1 MSDDVY
7 LTTADAVAYLRTTM
21 RTLYRRL
28 GSGEIP
34 AVRMGRQWRFRKRDL
49 DRWLTQQPSDAA
61 CRSLDNLPNV
71 PLKPR
76 VLVVD
81 DEPAVGETV
90 SRMLAIG
97 DCDVE
102 AVLDGATALTR
113 LQSASYD
120 LVITDLKMP
129 GVDGIEV
136 AREAKRMRPGI
147 KVIIVTGYPSQES
160 AIDAANIGVHG
171 YLTKPFR
178 PMDVLMATARALDLV
193 SIGGSRKLGT
203 VLVALAL
210 TLLPSL
216 ARAQTT
222 HGVVDGH
229 IAHCRL
235 VHNQKGVMS

>member
-7 LTTADAVAYLRTTM
+7 LTTADAVTYLRTTM

-28 GSGEIP
+28 GNGEIP
-34 AVRMGRQWRFRKRDL
+34 AVRMGHQWRFRKRDL
-49 DRWLTQQPSDAA
+49 DQWLNQQASTPSRLASDA
-61 CRSLDNLPNV
+61 PNV
-71 PLKPR
+71 PARPR

-90 SRMLAIG
+90 SRMLAIS

-113 LQSASYD
+113 LQSRSYD

-129 GVDGIEV
+129 GLDGIGV
-136 AREAKRMRPGI
+136 AREAKRMRPDI

-160 AIDAANIGVHG
+160 AIDAANLGVHG

-178 PMDVLMATARALDLV
+178 PMDVLMAAARALDLG
-193 SIGGSRKLGT
+193 SIVGSRKACVL
-203 VLVALAL
+203 LVALAL
-210 TLLPSL
+210 TFLPSMS
-216 ARAQTT
+216 RAQTT
-222 HGVVDGH
+222 RRISRVMS
-229 IAHCRL
+229 ATARS
-235 VHNQKGVMS
+235 VHNQRGVRS